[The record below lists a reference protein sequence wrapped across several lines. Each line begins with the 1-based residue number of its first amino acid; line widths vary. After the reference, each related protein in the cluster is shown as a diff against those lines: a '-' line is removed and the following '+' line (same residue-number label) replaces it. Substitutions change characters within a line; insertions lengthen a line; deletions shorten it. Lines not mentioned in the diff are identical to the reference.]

1 MAISLSKGQK
11 VSLTKD
17 NPGLTEIRVGLGW
30 DEVQQE
36 QKKGFFASLLSAPKE
51 DIDCD
56 ASVYLL
62 KNGKL
67 ASEDDIVFF
76 NNLKHKSG
84 SVYHHGDN
92 LTGGGEGDDEQI
104 SINLTKVPA
113 EYDRIVIAVNIY
125 KANERKQHFGLVQNA
140 FIRVVNKTN
149 NTELCRY
156 NLTDN
161 YSGSTGI
168 IFGEVYRHEGEW
180 KFNAVGEGIQA
191 SYITEVAKRFK

>member
-17 NPGLTEIRVGLGW
+17 KPGLSEVCVGLGW
-30 DEVQQE
+30 DEV
-36 QKKGFFASLLSAPKE
+36 KKSKGFFASLLSTPQ

-67 ASEDDIVFF
+67 ASGDDMIFF
-76 NNLKHKSG
+76 NNKKHKSG
-84 SVYHHGDN
+84 AVYHHGDN
-92 LTGGGEGDDEQI
+92 LTGGGDGDDEQVT
-104 SINLTKVPA
+104 INLQKVPA
-113 EYDRIVIAVNIY
+113 EYDRIAIAVNIY
-125 KANERKQHFGLVQNA
+125 KAGERKQHFGMVENA
-140 FIRVVNKTN
+140 FIRVVDKSN
-149 NTELCRY
+149 NTEICRY

-161 YSGSTGI
+161 YSGSTGV
-168 IFGEVYRHEGEW
+168 IFGEVFRDGGEW

-191 SYITEVAKRFK
+191 SYINEVAAKFS

>member
-11 VSLTKD
+11 VSLTKEK
-17 NPGLTEIRVGLGW
+17 PGLSEICVGLGW
-30 DEVQQE
+30 DEVQQ
-36 QKKGFFASLLSAPKE
+36 QKGFFATLLSGAPE

-56 ASVYLL
+56 ASAYLL

-67 ASEDDIVFF
+67 VSEDDMVFF

-84 SVYHHGDN
+84 AVYHHGDN

-113 EYDRIVIAVNIY
+113 EYDKIIIAVNIY
-125 KANERKQHFGLVQNA
+125 KGNERKQHFGLVQNA
-140 FIRVVNKTN
+140 FIRVVDKSN

-161 YSGSTGI
+161 YSGKTGI
-168 IFGEVYRHEGEW
+168 IFGEVDREGGEW
-180 KFNAVGEGIQA
+180 KFNAVGEGIMA
-191 SYITEVAKRFK
+191 SYIGEVARRYS